1 MAADFLA
8 GWCGGVTAVIVGHPF
23 DTVKIRLQTQAFGG
37 PKYNGTFHCFSSII
51 RQESITGLYKGVSS
65 PFVGQTFLNAIVF
78 GVYGRMVA
86 YLTSRSETKKPRMR
100 HILLSGAVAGVCQAP
115 VCSVFDLVKTRLQIQ
130 GKGERAAVARRVYSG
145 PINCL
150 IKIYQEEGLQRGI
163 CRGMLSTML
172 RDVPGSAIYFGVYSG
187 LSGLLLG
194 GHFGVLPVL
203 LAAGT
208 TGCISWLCILPFD
221 VVKSRIQADG
231 VGGVSRYSGILD
243 CFRKSYADEGLA
255 AFTRGMFPTL
265 LRAFPT
271 NAAVLLSVEVI
282 LKLTNSRGIHG

>member
-1 MAADFLA
+1 ML
-8 GWCGGVTAVIVGHPF
+8 
-23 DTVKIRLQTQAFGG
+23 
-37 PKYNGTFHCFSSII
+37 
-51 RQESITGLYKGVSS
+51 S
-65 PFVGQTFLNAIVF
+65 PFFGQTFLNAIAF
-78 GVYGRMVA
+78 GVYGRMVTH
-86 YLTSRSETKKPRMR
+86 LTSRSKTKPKMR

-115 VCSVFDLVKTRLQIQ
+115 VCSLFDLVKTRLQIQ

-172 RDVPGSAIYFGVYSG
+172 RDAPGLAIYFGVYSG

-194 GHFGVLPVL
+194 GGGHFGVLPVL

-208 TGCISWLCILPFD
+208 SGCIYWFSIFPFD
-221 VVKSRIQADG
+221 VIKSRIQADG

-265 LRAFPT
+265 LRAFPA
-271 NAAVLLSVEVI
+271 NAVVLLSVEVI